1 MAGADGVMAGRIVLT
16 FFVAMLIILATALVV
31 GRERKAQ
38 WFRKRQKYSFFN
50 RRGFAGD
57 ALHFGYPRTWQG
69 LVVTGL
75 MFGAI
80 GLVGYGVIF
89 RFGA

>member
-1 MAGADGVMAGRIVLT
+1 MVDTESALAAKIVAS
-16 FFVAMLIILATALVV
+16 FFFGMGIIFITALIV
-31 GRERKAQ
+31 GPERKAK

-69 LVVTGL
+69 LVVTLL
-75 MFGAI
+75 MFGII
-80 GLVGYGVIF
+80 GLVGYVIILGF
-89 RFGA
+89 